1 MRKEAYLYHKI
12 EDNKVRCFLCNHN
25 CVIADSEYGFCGVRK
40 NEKGILYSNIYAE
53 PAALHIDP
61 IEKKPLY
68 HFYPGSLSYS
78 IATIGCNFRCGFCQ
92 NWQISQ
98 MSKENFESKKI
109 ISPEGIIS
117 HARENNCSSISY
129 TYTEPTVFF
138 EYAYDIAKIAQ
149 KEGLHNIFVTN
160 GYMSIEAIDM
170 IAPYLD
176 AANIDLKSF
185 RDDFYVKHCK
195 AHLKPVLD
203 SIRYMRERG
212 IWIEIT
218 TLIIPG
224 ENDSDEEL
232 TQIADFIASIGI
244 EIPWHISRFHPD
256 YKYLESEPTSIET
269 LKKAKEIAKSRGL
282 RYIYLGNVLEG
293 NDSLC
298 YNCGKLLIERV
309 SLNLSINNVDRGSCP
324 YCGVLV
330 DGLF

>member
-1 MRKEAYLYHKI
+1 MKREAYLYHKI
-12 EDNKVRCFLCNHN
+12 EDSKVRCFLCNHN
-25 CVIADSEYGFCGVRK
+25 CVIIDSEYGFCGVRK
-40 NEKGILYSNIYAE
+40 NEKGILYSDVYAE
-53 PAALHIDP
+53 PAALHVDP

-78 IATIGCNFRCGFCQ
+78 MATIGCNFRCEFCQ

-98 MSKENFESKKI
+98 RSKSDFK
-109 ISPEGIIS
+109 PERIVLPEDI
-117 HARENNCSSISY
+117 AYYAKENNCSSISY

-138 EYAYDIAKIAQ
+138 EYAYDIAKIAH

-160 GYMSIEAIDM
+160 GYMSTEAIDK
-170 IAPYLD
+170 IAPYLN
-176 AANIDLKSF
+176 AANVDLKSF
-185 RDDFYVKHCK
+185 NDGFYVKNCK

-203 SIRYMRERG
+203 SIKYMKERG

-224 ENDSDEEL
+224 ENDSGQEL
-232 TQIADFIASIGI
+232 MQLADFVASVGV

-256 YKYLESEPTSIET
+256 YKYLKSESTPIET
-269 LKKAKEIAKSRGL
+269 LKMAKEIARSRGL
-282 RYIYLGNVLEG
+282 RYVYLGNVFEG

-298 YNCGKLLIERV
+298 YNCAKLLIKR
-309 SLNLSINNVDRGSCP
+309 SGLNLSANNLDSGSCP
-324 YCGVLV
+324 YCGVSI